1 MTGISK
7 RTLQYFNLKCN
18 GPKGLSNVKDV
29 NWEAIINSWTRDQ
42 QTYYRNKKGILIC
55 ASFDEN
61 FPTVTFHSE
70 VSRNYKMEVDS
81 KGLLRDA
88 QENSSLEEW
97 KLSYSS
103 VAVIIPQTMTVLYAK
118 GDKGAPNK
126 DLLLDMLNQV
136 SPLPLE
142 HENKWSLHPII
153 KKGQMQEFNKNKA
166 PVICI
171 EATYRTTSDLFD
183 ENIKLGGFESALQ
196 EVSNSAGQDLK
207 IQLTIQPHTGK
218 TKQGN
223 LARLLNIKRLER
235 FNKLNVE
242 TVLKSQLADG
252 TYAQHTELI
261 NLIDTY
267 LTRSIELSSE
277 PTFSELKRAVLA
289 EAKAE
294 LHNG

>member
-1 MTGISK
+1 
-7 RTLQYFNLKCN
+7 
-18 GPKGLSNVKDV
+18 
-29 NWEAIINSWTRDQ
+29 
-42 QTYYRNKKGILIC
+42 
-55 ASFDEN
+55 
-61 FPTVTFHSE
+61 
-70 VSRNYKMEVDS
+70 MEVDS

-196 EVSNSAGQDLK
+196 ELSNSAGQDLK
-207 IQLTIQPHTGK
+207 IQLTIQPLTGK

>member
-29 NWEAIINSWTRDQ
+29 NWEAIINSWSHDRRTD
-42 QTYYRNKKGILIC
+42 YRNKEGILIY

-81 KGLLRDA
+81 EGLLRDA
-88 QENSSLEEW
+88 QENSSPEEW

-118 GDKGAPNK
+118 GDRGAPNK

-136 SPLPLE
+136 SPLE
-142 HENKWSLHPII
+142 YENKWSLHPII
-153 KKGQMQEFNKNKA
+153 KKGQMREFNKNKA

-171 EATYRTTSDLFD
+171 EATYRATSDLFD
-183 ENIKLGGFESALQ
+183 EDIKLGGFESAFQ
-196 EVSNSAGQDLK
+196 ELSNSAGQDLN
-207 IQLTIQPHTGK
+207 IQLTIQPLTGK

-235 FNKLNVE
+235 FNKLNVK
-242 TVLKSQLADG
+242 TVTKSQLADG

-261 NLIDTY
+261 NLVDTY

>member
-7 RTLQYFNLKCN
+7 RTLQYFNLRCN
-18 GPKGLSNVKDV
+18 GPKGLSNVEV
-29 NWEAIINSWTRDQ
+29 GNWEAIINTWNCDH
-42 QTYYRNKKGILIC
+42 QTDYRNNKGILIC
-55 ASFDEN
+55 ANFDES

-70 VSRNYKMEVDS
+70 VSRNYKMEVDP

-88 QENSSLEEW
+88 QENSSPEEW

-126 DLLLDMLNQV
+126 DLLLDLLNQA
-136 SPLPLE
+136 SPLE

-153 KKGQMQEFNKNKA
+153 KKGQMREFNKNKA

-183 ENIKLGGFESALQ
+183 EDIKLGGFESAFQDL
-196 EVSNSAGQDLK
+196 SKSAGQDLR
-207 IQLTIQPHTGK
+207 IQLTIQPTGN

-235 FNKLNVE
+235 FKKLNVK
-242 TVLKSQLADG
+242 TMIKSQLADG
-252 TYAQHTELI
+252 TYAQRTELI
-261 NLIDTY
+261 NLVDTY

-289 EAKAE
+289 KAKDE

>member
-7 RTLQYFNLKCN
+7 RTLQYFNLRCD
-18 GPKGLSNVKDV
+18 GPKGLSNVENV
-29 NWEAIINSWTRDQ
+29 NWEAIINTWNCDHRTN
-42 QTYYRNKKGILIC
+42 YRNDKGILIC
-55 ASFDEN
+55 ANFDES

-70 VSRNYKMEVDS
+70 VSRNHKMEVDS
-81 KGLLRDA
+81 RGLLRDA
-88 QENSSLEEW
+88 QENSSPEEW

-126 DLLLDMLNQV
+126 DLLLDLLNQV
-136 SPLPLE
+136 SPLE
-142 HENKWSLHPII
+142 HENKWSLHPIV
-153 KKGQMQEFNKNKA
+153 KKGQMREFNKNKA

-183 ENIKLGGFESALQ
+183 EDIELGGFESAFQDL
-196 EVSNSAGQDLK
+196 SNSAGQDLR
-207 IQLTIQPHTGK
+207 IQLTIQPLTGK
-218 TKQGN
+218 TKRGN
-223 LARLLNIKRLER
+223 LAGLLNIKRPER
-235 FNKLNVE
+235 FTKLNVRTMIE
-242 TVLKSQLADG
+242 SQLADG

-261 NLIDTY
+261 NLVDTH

-289 EAKAE
+289 KAKAE